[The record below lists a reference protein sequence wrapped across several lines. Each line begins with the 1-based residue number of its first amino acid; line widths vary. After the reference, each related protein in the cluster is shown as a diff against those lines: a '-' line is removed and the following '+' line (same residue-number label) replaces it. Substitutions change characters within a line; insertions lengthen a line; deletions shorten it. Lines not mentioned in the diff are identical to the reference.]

1 MLRTLAFS
9 AFLTIFVPCVLAQ
22 GDADKKAP
30 AEAAPAPAESPDF
43 TNAVGLSEPLTPKAK
58 VVLLRPSGAYE
69 DLAEQ
74 SFDPSS
80 LLLGGG
86 GGKPKPFFEFVESIE
101 KLAKHEGSTILLD
114 LTQPVGLN
122 MAQLREVER
131 AMQKVRAAGKKF
143 VCYFENANT
152 LTLQLAAQC
161 DRVLMPK
168 MGSVDFKSPSMSVMH
183 YKDALGLLGVEVDMT
198 RVGEFKGAVE
208 PYVRSTMSEGLHK
221 HYAAMLQSM
230 NRVVCESI
238 AKGRKLEPKR
248 VAELQAQRMFTAE
261 EALAAGLVDE
271 LVTYEGGKRALQTAM
286 GKELGDYEVV
296 DAAPK
301 KAKKNKDLLS
311 SLSEMFKSKR
321 EDEEDDDYPAIVVL
335 HLAGAIQDGS
345 SASAGSIVSEPSV
358 KEIDALAED
367 EFVKGVVV
375 RINSPGGSATASEAI
390 RLALER
396 LAAKKPVVFS
406 MGELAASG
414 GYWITCIGQPI
425 FAEAGTITGSIG
437 VFSMRFQVGALMRR
451 LGVHTDIVALDEGAH
466 MDAMDRPWT
475 DSARNRMQSFVD
487 QIYDQF
493 LAIAA
498 KSRNMSVD
506 SVRAVAGGRVWS
518 GAQAIEIG
526 LVDRI
531 GGVEDAIALVREKA
545 KPGDEVEIR
554 HLPRP
559 KDFAQSFL
567 EGMFDAS
574 AFAKGDAAILA
585 MLAKLSRLDG
595 LTALL
600 RHAVEQDRPMTV
612 YALMPEDLR
621 VR

>member
-9 AFLTIFVPCVLAQ
+9 AFLTLFVPCVLAQ
-22 GDADKKAP
+22 GDTDKKAP
-30 AEAAPAPAESPDF
+30 SEAAPAPAESPDF
-43 TNAVGLSEPLTPKAK
+43 TDAVGLSEPLTPKAK

-86 GGKPKPFFEFVESIE
+86 GGKPKSFFEFVESIE

-122 MAQLREVER
+122 MAQVREVER

-230 NRVVCESI
+230 NRVVCEGI
-238 AKGRKLEPKR
+238 AKGRKLDPAR

-345 SASAGSIVSEPSV
+345 AASAGSIVSEPSV
-358 KEIDALAED
+358 KEIDALAAD
-367 EFVKGVVV
+367 DFVKGVVV

-493 LAIAA
+493 LSIAA
-498 KSRNMSVD
+498 KSRNMTVD

-600 RHAVEQDRPMTV
+600 RHAVEQERPMTV

>member
-9 AFLTIFVPCVLAQ
+9 AFLTLFVPCVLAQ
-22 GDADKKAP
+22 GDTDKKAP
-30 AEAAPAPAESPDF
+30 SEAAPAPAESPDF
-43 TNAVGLSEPLTPKAK
+43 TDAVGLSEPLTPKAK

-86 GGKPKPFFEFVESIE
+86 GGKPKSFFEFVESIE

-122 MAQLREVER
+122 MAQVREVER

-230 NRVVCESI
+230 NRVVCEGI
-238 AKGRKLEPKR
+238 AKGRKLDPAR

-345 SASAGSIVSEPSV
+345 AASAGSIVSEPSV

-493 LAIAA
+493 LSIAA
-498 KSRNMSVD
+498 KSRNMTVD

-531 GGVEDAIALVREKA
+531 GGVEDAIAVVREKA

-600 RHAVEQDRPMTV
+600 RHAVEQERPMTV

>member
-9 AFLTIFVPCVLAQ
+9 AFLTLFVPCVLAQ
-22 GDADKKAP
+22 GDTDKKAP
-30 AEAAPAPAESPDF
+30 SEAAPAPAESPDF
-43 TNAVGLSEPLTPKAK
+43 TDAVGLSEPLTPKAK

-86 GGKPKPFFEFVESIE
+86 GGKPKSFFEFVESIE

-122 MAQLREVER
+122 MAQVREVER

-230 NRVVCESI
+230 NRVVCEGI
-238 AKGRKLEPKR
+238 AKGRKLDPAR

-345 SASAGSIVSEPSV
+345 AASAGSIVSEPSV

-493 LAIAA
+493 LSIAA
-498 KSRNMSVD
+498 KSRNMTVD

-600 RHAVEQDRPMTV
+600 RHAVEQERPMTV

>member
-345 SASAGSIVSEPSV
+345 AASAGSIVSEPSV

-451 LGVHTDIVALDEGAH
+451 LGMHTDIVALDEGAH

>member
-9 AFLTIFVPCVLAQ
+9 AFLTLFVPCVLAQ
-22 GDADKKAP
+22 GDTDKKAP
-30 AEAAPAPAESPDF
+30 SEAAPAPAESPDF
-43 TNAVGLSEPLTPKAK
+43 TDAVGLSEPLTPKAK

-86 GGKPKPFFEFVESIE
+86 GGKPKSFFEFVESIE

-114 LTQPVGLN
+114 LTQPIGLN
-122 MAQLREVER
+122 MAQVREVER

-230 NRVVCESI
+230 NRVVCEGI
-238 AKGRKLEPKR
+238 AKGRKLDPAR

-345 SASAGSIVSEPSV
+345 AASAGSIVSEPSV
-358 KEIDALAED
+358 KEIDALAAD
-367 EFVKGVVV
+367 DFVKGVVV

-493 LAIAA
+493 LSIAA
-498 KSRNMSVD
+498 KSRNMTVD

>member
-9 AFLTIFVPCVLAQ
+9 AFLTLFVPCVLAQ
-22 GDADKKAP
+22 GDTDKKAP
-30 AEAAPAPAESPDF
+30 SEAAPAPAESPDF
-43 TNAVGLSEPLTPKAK
+43 TDAVGLSEPLTPKAK

-86 GGKPKPFFEFVESIE
+86 GGKPKSFFEFVESIE

-114 LTQPVGLN
+114 LTQPIGLN
-122 MAQLREVER
+122 MAQVREVER

-230 NRVVCESI
+230 NRVVCEGI
-238 AKGRKLEPKR
+238 AKGRKLDPAR

-345 SASAGSIVSEPSV
+345 AASAGSIVSEPSV

-493 LAIAA
+493 LSIAA
-498 KSRNMSVD
+498 KSRNMTVD

-600 RHAVEQDRPMTV
+600 RHAVEQERPMTV

>member
-1 MLRTLAFS
+1 M
-9 AFLTIFVPCVLAQ
+9 
-22 GDADKKAP
+22 
-30 AEAAPAPAESPDF
+30 
-43 TNAVGLSEPLTPKAK
+43 
-58 VVLLRPSGAYE
+58 
-69 DLAEQ
+69 
-74 SFDPSS
+74 
-80 LLLGGG
+80 LGGG

-345 SASAGSIVSEPSV
+345 AASAGSIVSEPSV

-451 LGVHTDIVALDEGAH
+451 LGMHTDIVALDEGAH

>member
-9 AFLTIFVPCVLAQ
+9 AFLLMSVPCALAQ
-22 GDADKKAP
+22 GDAEKKAP
-30 AEAAPAPAESPDF
+30 SDAAPAPAEAPDF

-58 VVLLRPSGAYE
+58 VVLLRPSGAYQ

-122 MAQLREVER
+122 MPQLREVER

-152 LTLQLAAQC
+152 VTLQLAAQC

-208 PYVRSTMSEGLHK
+208 PYVRSTMSEGLKK
-221 HYAAMLQSM
+221 HYAAMLDSM
-230 NRVVCESI
+230 NRGVCESV
-238 AKGRKLEPKR
+238 AKGRKLDPKR

-321 EDEEDDDYPAIVVL
+321 EDEDDDDYPAIVVL
-335 HLAGAIQDGS
+335 HLSGAIQDGS
-345 SASAGSIVSEPSV
+345 AAAAGSIVSEPSV

-396 LAAKKPVVFS
+396 LAQKKPVVFS

-487 QIYDQF
+487 QVYDQF

-498 KSRNMSVD
+498 KSRNMTVD

-595 LTALL
+595 LTTLL
-600 RHAVEQDRPMTV
+600 RHAVEQQRPTTV
-612 YALMPEDLR
+612 YALMPEDLQIR
-621 VR
+621 

>member
-9 AFLTIFVPCVLAQ
+9 AFLTLFVPCVLAQ
-22 GDADKKAP
+22 GDTDKKAP
-30 AEAAPAPAESPDF
+30 SEAAPAPAESPDF
-43 TNAVGLSEPLTPKAK
+43 TDAVGLSEPLTPKAK

-86 GGKPKPFFEFVESIE
+86 GGKPKSFFEFVESIE

-114 LTQPVGLN
+114 LTQPIGLN
-122 MAQLREVER
+122 MAQVREVER

-230 NRVVCESI
+230 NRVVCEGI
-238 AKGRKLEPKR
+238 AKGRKLDPAR

-335 HLAGAIQDGS
+335 HLAGAIQDG
-345 SASAGSIVSEPSV
+345 AAAAAGSIVSEPSV
-358 KEIDALAED
+358 KEIDALAAD
-367 EFVKGVVV
+367 DFVKGVVV

-493 LAIAA
+493 LSIAA
-498 KSRNMSVD
+498 KSRNMTVD

-600 RHAVEQDRPMTV
+600 RHAVEQERPMTV

>member
-1 MLRTLAFS
+1 
-9 AFLTIFVPCVLAQ
+9 
-22 GDADKKAP
+22 
-30 AEAAPAPAESPDF
+30 
-43 TNAVGLSEPLTPKAK
+43 
-58 VVLLRPSGAYE
+58 
-69 DLAEQ
+69 
-74 SFDPSS
+74 
-80 LLLGGG
+80 
-86 GGKPKPFFEFVESIE
+86 
-101 KLAKHEGSTILLD
+101 
-114 LTQPVGLN
+114 
-122 MAQLREVER
+122 
-131 AMQKVRAAGKKF
+131 
-143 VCYFENANT
+143 
-152 LTLQLAAQC
+152 
-161 DRVLMPK
+161 
-168 MGSVDFKSPSMSVMH
+168 MSVMH

-230 NRVVCESI
+230 NRVVCEGI
-238 AKGRKLEPKR
+238 AKGRKLDPAR

-345 SASAGSIVSEPSV
+345 AASAGSIVSEPSV
-358 KEIDALAED
+358 KEIDALAAD
-367 EFVKGVVV
+367 DFVKGVVV

-493 LAIAA
+493 LSIAA
-498 KSRNMSVD
+498 KSRNMTVD